1 MYSRHNSNYWKGI
14 SYLGIGPSAHS
25 FNGETRQWNI
35 SNNAKY
41 IESMEKK
48 TIPAEVEVLTK
59 INRLNEYIM
68 TSLRTSWGMDLNK
81 IGRDFGSE
89 YVSDIKNAL
98 EEFVYN
104 KWVISTNEVI
114 TLTQKGKLFAD
125 RIAAEIFAEQEI

>member
-1 MYSRHNSNYWKGI
+1 
-14 SYLGIGPSAHS
+14 
-25 FNGETRQWNI
+25 
-35 SNNAKY
+35 
-41 IESMEKK
+41 MEKK

-81 IGRDFGSE
+81 IGLDFGSE

-104 KWVISTNEVI
+104 ECVINTNEVI

-125 RIAAEIFAEQEI
+125 RISAEIFAEQEI